1 MIRNGPESTGIV
13 TYRVYR
19 ALWAAVRIRGSLA
32 YLDRLEGCVGSWG
45 RLRGFGG
52 LPEACGCLSAH
63 SCLSSS
69 RSVDLPIQP
78 DRSV

>member
-32 YLDRLEGCVGSWG
+32 YLDRLEG
-45 RLRGFGG
+45 LRGLLGPTAGVLGVSGG
-52 LPEACGCLSAH
+52 LRLPAELA
-63 SCLSSS
+63 SS
-69 RSVDLPIQP
+69 RSSP
-78 DRSV
+78 DARSIGSEASRS